1 MFDKRFFAEGAAI
14 LILAILC
21 ATVANAMASR
31 ERKLAMIGNYPKAT
45 VVPERVADPVP
56 LLELETITDPALP
69 AAELPVTTTTAA
81 DSEVAGE
88 NPAAQIPTA
97 AQKQAATQIP
107 ATTPGAT
114 ARSQSTPATTPPQSV
129 RPAAPPKSFPPTPDQ
144 AFVEISSDDAWQLYQ
159 QKAVFLDARR
169 TAVYEAGHIAGARLM
184 PIWESDIDERIK
196 TLFYELPNQQQ
207 PIVVYCSGGNCEDSH
222 MLADKLWGVGYENVL
237 VYKDGYPDWTG
248 KGRPTAKGPAG
259 R

>member
-56 LLELETITDPALP
+56 LLEQEANTDPAAP
-69 AAELPVTTTTAA
+69 AAEVPAITTTVADSAVATEKSPAVTQKPVTTA
-81 DSEVAGE
+81 
-88 NPAAQIPTA
+88 PAPTA
-97 AQKQAATQIP
+97 Q
-107 ATTPGAT
+107 
-114 ARSQSTPATTPPQSV
+114 SQSTPAGTPAQAT
-129 RPAAPPKSFPPTPDQ
+129 RPAPPVKSFPPTPNQ
-144 AFVEISSDDAWQLYQ
+144 AFVEISSDDAWQLHQ
-159 QKAVFLDARR
+159 QKAVFLEARR
-169 TAVYEAGHIAGARLM
+169 TAVYEAGHIAGSRLM

-222 MLADKLWGVGYENVL
+222 MLAEKLWGVGYENVL

-248 KGRPTAKGPAG
+248 KGRPIAKGPE
-259 R
+259 RR